1 MLLSFILNNLLIK
14 LFLIMIIFF
23 LVLIINFS
31 LDILCITLKSLE
43 LEMPYNYKECKLQ
56 IYFPKEHHWCLFP
69 LNTYISYSII
79 DSKYGLIRNEDK
91 SSFYYTTNIEL
102 DNSQSIN
109 NISFFISNATMEDI
123 NFGLSFG
130 YHHTIE
136 TSSIVHN
143 LYQRREIDKKIFAF
157 EFFNNKSSFHIG
169 GIQYDKQNYVQYKGS
184 IKINENFPT
193 WGFELKEIMF
203 HNVTYKIN
211 LPVIINS
218 ASNFLFDSDELYE
231 LFSNFHKV
239 NKEDTIDFIFHSLI
253 IKINARCFNNNYSP
267 SVMKSSARKDE
278 QFKGIIFG
286 TQFLELFNYTIFD
299 YDKKQIEFYSDRIVI
314 IEPYSG
320 LLKRMILL
328 IEIICV
334 ANIIIIIYQ
343 QGTIVRNKLTNQYYL
358 IFRFN

>member
-169 GIQYDKQNYVQYKGS
+169 GIMTNKIMCS
-184 IKINENFPT
+184 IKE
-193 WGFELKEIMF
+193 
-203 HNVTYKIN
+203 V
-211 LPVIINS
+211 S
-218 ASNFLFDSDELYE
+218 
-231 LFSNFHKV
+231 
-239 NKEDTIDFIFHSLI
+239 
-253 IKINARCFNNNYSP
+253 
-267 SVMKSSARKDE
+267 KSMR
-278 QFKGIIFG
+278 
-286 TQFLELFNYTIFD
+286 
-299 YDKKQIEFYSDRIVI
+299 
-314 IEPYSG
+314 
-320 LLKRMILL
+320 
-328 IEIICV
+328 
-334 ANIIIIIYQ
+334 
-343 QGTIVRNKLTNQYYL
+343 
-358 IFRFN
+358 IFRLGDLS